1 MTNHYLGQLWSSNGV
16 CCNVKD
22 CDKTTFYYTFLSY
35 KQHFK
40 KIHVQ
45 STNLLICKICCVSRT
60 EASVMRKHI
69 KQQHVKPQD
78 SVDKYMKRKVV
89 ENKYYINPNETIPY
103 RIVSKSAR
111 AAAEAIRKETQE
123 KKN

>member
-1 MTNHYLGQLWSSNGV
+1 M
-16 CCNVKD
+16 
-22 CDKTTFYYTFLSY
+22 
-35 KQHFK
+35 
-40 KIHVQ
+40 
-45 STNLLICKICCVSRT
+45 SRT

-111 AAAEAIRKETQE
+111 VAAEAIRKETQE